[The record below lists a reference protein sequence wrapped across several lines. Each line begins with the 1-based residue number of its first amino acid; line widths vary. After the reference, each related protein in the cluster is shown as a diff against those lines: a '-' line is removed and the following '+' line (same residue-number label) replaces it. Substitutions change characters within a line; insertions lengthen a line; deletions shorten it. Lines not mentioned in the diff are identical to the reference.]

1 MNLAIVGAQWGD
13 EGKGKMVDY
22 LSKQAD
28 IIVRF
33 SGGANAGHTI
43 KADGMTL
50 ALHLIPAGII
60 SENTIAILGS
70 GMVIDPQAMFDEL
83 DELTSRGIDWKGRV
97 IVSDRAHLVLPKY
110 KHEDKSDDA
119 KRPRPVGTTGR
130 GIGVA
135 YSKKASRDGIRI
147 VDMWD
152 PVIWESLRASER
164 DWLRPYKDKL
174 AAMKVNLAAYMMAAQ
189 GKKILLEGAQGA
201 LLDLD
206 HGTYP
211 YVSSAIS
218 TSAGAAIGAAIGPR
232 SIHRCLGVFKAYQT
246 RVGNGPFPTEMI
258 SKEDSVICNKL
269 RTLGNEYGATTGRP
283 RRIGY
288 LDMVALRYA
297 GWVNS
302 LDGFILSHLNLYD
315 GFESVRVCT
324 AYELGGDKIDSFP
337 SNVVEL
343 ETVKP
348 VYKTFPGWS
357 GSVSK
362 ARSWNELPK
371 GARNIVEFIEEY
383 TDVPV
388 IGFSTGPMRDETFM
402 REEVWTES

>member
-43 KADGMTL
+43 KADGITL

-60 SENTIAILGS
+60 SGNTIAVLGS
-70 GMVIDPQAMFDEL
+70 GMVIDPQAMFEEL
-83 DELTSRGIDWKGRV
+83 ADLTVRGIDWEGRV

-110 KHEDKSDDA
+110 KHEDKSNDEQ
-119 KRPRPVGTTGR
+119 RPRPIGTTGR

-135 YSKKASRDGIRI
+135 YGKKASRDGIRI

-152 PVIWESLRASER
+152 PVIWGSLSPSER
-164 DWLRPYKDKL
+164 DWLEPYKDRI
-174 AAMKVNLAAYMMAAQ
+174 ASMKVNLAAYMMAAK
-189 GKKILLEGAQGA
+189 GKKILLEGAQGT

-258 SKEDSVICNKL
+258 GKEDSVIGHQL

-288 LDMVALRYA
+288 LDLVALRYA

-302 LDGFILSHLNLYD
+302 LDGLILSHLNLYD
-315 GFESVRVCT
+315 GFEFVRVCT
-324 AYELGGDKIDSFP
+324 AYELGGEKIQNFP
-337 SNVVEL
+337 SNTVEL
-343 ETVKP
+343 EAATP
-348 VYKTFPGWS
+348 VYRTFPGWS
-357 GSVSK
+357 GAVSK
-362 ARSWNELPK
+362 ARSWDELPR
-371 GARNIVEFIEEY
+371 GARDVIEFIEEY

-388 IGFSTGPMRDETFM
+388 TGFS
-402 REEVWTES
+402 V